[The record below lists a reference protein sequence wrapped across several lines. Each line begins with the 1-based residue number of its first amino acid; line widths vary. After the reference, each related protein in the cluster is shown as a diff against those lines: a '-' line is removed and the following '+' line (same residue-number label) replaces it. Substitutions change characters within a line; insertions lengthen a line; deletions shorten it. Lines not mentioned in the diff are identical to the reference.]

1 MTMLQSPIEKLDKG
15 SLSKFYPH
23 QHLAGFMDFIRE
35 QGVIGLAIGFILG
48 AAVAKVVA
56 ALVADIVDPI
66 LGLML
71 GSAKGL
77 QEVVLGPFKFGHL
90 LSTVIDFVAIA
101 SVVYFAVKLLGLDKL
116 DKKKEGGN
124 EGAKD
129 ELKDMLKAKNE
140 GRKEE

>member
-1 MTMLQSPIEKLDKG
+1 MPKLPLDASAVTRLLPK
-15 SLSKFYPH
+15 SQLD
-23 QHLAGFMDFIRE
+23 GFMAFIRE
-35 QGVIGLAIGFILG
+35 QGVVGLAVGFILG

-66 LGLML
+66 LGFIL

-77 QEVVLGPFKFGHL
+77 QEVVLGPFKIGHL
-90 LSTVIDFVAIA
+90 LSTCIDFVAIA
-101 SVVYFAVKLLGLDKL
+101 SVVYFVVKGLGLDKL

-129 ELKDMLKAKNE
+129 ELKDMMKGKAE
-140 GRKEE
+140 GKKED